1 MSPQQRTTLYM
12 VMGVTLALDAGN
24 GVVFGLIAEI
34 QDAHGISTPELGLIS
49 GSLFAASLLG
59 VLGLAHLADKG
70 HARTMLLSGL
80 AIGAAS
86 TAWFGMA
93 THLWEFVASR
103 ALSGIAVSLFISAGR
118 SIVSRID
125 PARAGE
131 NLGRLAGAEIA
142 GFILGPALGVGL
154 YRVGNLSTPFFV
166 LAGIAAVALVFF
178 VLHFPEVDFPDVDFP
193 EVHRRDAARVS
204 YWGLTGLDLLADR
217 KVRAAAL
224 LALAVFLP
232 VGAYD
237 SMWSK
242 YLSDLGAS
250 DVFVGTSL
258 TLYGV
263 PLVLLSGRGGRL
275 VDRLGPMSAGKRAIA
290 GAVPIIVAYG
300 LLHSYWLVALTAI
313 IEAAVQAVASPSA
326 QAAMTKACPPE
337 RLGAGQGLAG
347 AVGLSGGG
355 LLASVAPAVYDRFG
369 AEVLFAGV
377 GLMVAVIAMVA
388 FHLDGSVTDRIMP
401 ATRPV

>member
-1 MSPQQRTTLYM
+1 MTPQQRTTLYM

-34 QDAHGISTPELGLIS
+34 QDAHGISTPQLGLIS

-59 VLGLAHLADKG
+59 VLGLAHFADKG

-80 AIGAAS
+80 AIGSVS

-93 THLWEFVASR
+93 EHLWEFIASR

-118 SIVSRID
+118 SIVSRLD
-125 PARAGE
+125 PVRAGE
-131 NLGRLAGAEIA
+131 NLGRLAGAEVT
-142 GFILGPALGVGL
+142 GFILGPAVGVGL

-166 LAGIAAVALVFF
+166 LSGIAAAALVFF
-178 VLHFPEVDFPDVDFP
+178 LFRFPQVDAIEDAP
-193 EVHRRDAARVS
+193 ELS
-204 YWGLTGLDLLADR
+204 YWQLTGLDLLGNR
-217 KVRAAAL
+217 RVLAAAL

-275 VDRLGPMSAGKRAIA
+275 VDRLGPITAGRRAIA
-290 GAVPIIVAYG
+290 AAIPIIVAYG
-300 LLHSYWLVALTAI
+300 LLDSYWLVAFTAI
-313 IEAAVQAVASPSA
+313 IEAVIQAVASPSA
-326 QAAMTKACPPE
+326 QAAMARACPPE
-337 RLGAGQGLAG
+337 RIGAGQGLAG

-355 LLASVAPAVYDRFG
+355 LLASVSPATYDRFG
-369 AEVLFAGV
+369 ADVLFIGVAVLV
-377 GLMVAVIAMVA
+377 GLIALVA
-388 FHLDGSVTDRIMP
+388 FALDASVRP
-401 ATRPV
+401 ATPRA